1 MSAADER
8 KPGFAFEDLVG
19 ENVVIDTDT
28 SYVFVGKLETATERF
43 VSLSNV
49 DVHDMRDSHVTKE
62 VYTLESLKYGIR
74 HNRKLTHIRLER
86 VISVSRLDDVVRY

>member
-1 MSAADER
+1 VGSEEKRAS
-8 KPGFAFEDLVG
+8 GFAWEDLVG
-19 ENVVIDTDT
+19 QEVVVDTDS
-28 SYVFVGKLETATERF
+28 SYVFVGKLESVDARF
-43 VSLSNV
+43 ISLSTV

-86 VISVSRLDDVVRY
+86 VICVSRLDDVVRY

>member
-1 MSAADER
+1 VSGAQEQTPD
-8 KPGFAFEDLVG
+8 FEWQSLAGQD
-19 ENVVIDTDT
+19 VVIDTDS
-28 SYVFVGKLETATERF
+28 SYVFVGKLESATDRF

-62 VYTLESLKYGIR
+62 VYTLDTLKHGIR

-86 VISVSRLDDVVRY
+86 IVCVSRLDDVVRY